1 MNRAV
6 VYKVVSA
13 ILMVCIVAQGALM
26 AKPANTLGQKDD
38 LGLQSSV
45 SNPTLFLTLQN
56 SPKTRNACAAADG
69 CIPINTGGYSLWNA
83 LQRHGLTSRNHSLA
97 VHETAAPE
105 TLYALHCQFTI

>member
-13 ILMVCIVAQGALM
+13 ILMVCIVAQGMLS
-26 AKPANTLGQKDD
+26 AKPADTLGQKDD

-45 SNPTLFLTLQN
+45 SKPALFLTLQN
-56 SPKTRNACAAADG
+56 SPKTRNASAAADG
-69 CIPINTGGYSLWNA
+69 CIPINTGGYSLWNT
-83 LQRHGLTSRNHSLA
+83 LQRHSLACGNHSLA
-97 VHETAAPE
+97 VHDTAAPE